1 MNSRSYRRTNAQSGF
16 LGFSSYLNIT
26 RYKKLRFHFSSPQ
39 RIADLKNEISASA
52 LGQKLIF

>member
-39 RIADLKNEISASA
+39 RIADLKNEISVNDLSSV
-52 LGQKLIF
+52 F